1 MKNPDAEII
10 SVMQIKALN
19 NNIVQVDVSYKRI
32 IYKDGQPEEM
42 IFSASGFDRDIFR
55 AYQKAMLEI
64 YVALGVIEEFDGV
77 DLVQSSSSVL

>member
-10 SVMQIKALN
+10 SVMQVKALN

-42 IFSASGFDRDIFR
+42 IFSASGFDSDILK

-64 YVALGVIEEFDGV
+64 YISLGIIEEFDGIE
-77 DLVQSSSSVL
+77 LVQPNTSVL

>member
-10 SVMQIKALN
+10 SVMQVKALN

-42 IFSASGFDRDIFR
+42 IFSASGFDRDIFK

-64 YVALGVIEEFDGV
+64 YISLGIIEEFDGIE
-77 DLVQSSSSVL
+77 LVQPNTSVL

>member
-1 MKNPDAEII
+1 MKNPDAEVI

-32 IYKDGQPEEM
+32 IYRDGQPEEM
-42 IFSASGFDRDIFR
+42 IFSASGFDRDMLR

-64 YVALGVIEEFDGV
+64 YAALGVIEEFDGIE
-77 DLVQSSSSVL
+77 LVQPSSPVL

>member
-10 SVMQIKALN
+10 SVMQVKALN

-42 IFSASGFDRDIFR
+42 IFSASGFDSDIFR

-64 YVALGVIEEFDGV
+64 YISLGIIKEFDGIE
-77 DLVQSSSSVL
+77 LVQPNTSVL